1 MKTSTAPDTNVTINY
16 NITNIRHQKLLP
28 LLVVRMMIIQTD
40 NIYVIRF
47 LLAIYEFLANK
58 PDGPQLKNKLQH
70 SSDFKPIKLNLDMW
84 IQ

>member
-47 LLAIYEFLANK
+47 LLAIY
-58 PDGPQLKNKLQH
+58 GI
-70 SSDFKPIKLNLDMW
+70 SS
-84 IQ
+84 